1 MCSLAGIVKLELFFA
16 NSLIVPGFPKL
27 DPGLPA
33 WLELEKFI
41 RREYWTLELLARE
54 RIKTLAISARDEDS
68 RERANTTFILFCAH
82 HLVTRAPY

>member
-1 MCSLAGIVKLELFFA
+1 MCSLPGIVKLELFFA
-16 NSLIVPGFPKL
+16 NSLIVSGFPKL

-54 RIKTLAISARDEDS
+54 RIKTAISARDEDS
-68 RERANTTFILFCAH
+68 RERENTTFILFCAH
-82 HLVTRAPY
+82 HLVARAPY

>member
-1 MCSLAGIVKLELFFA
+1 MCSLPGIVKLELFFA

-54 RIKTLAISARDEDS
+54 RIKLRQSPQGMRT
-68 RERANTTFILFCAH
+68 REREQTLPLFSF
-82 HLVTRAPY
+82 VRIT

>member
-1 MCSLAGIVKLELFFA
+1 MCSLPGIVKLELFFA

-54 RIKTLAISARDEDS
+54 RIKTSAISARGRT
-68 RERANTTFILFCAH
+68 REREQTLPLFSF
-82 HLVTRAPY
+82 VRIT